1 MAERIHIVL
10 DRVEKE
16 RFRRLAER
24 AGKSLS
30 EWLRDVARAR
40 ADGDAALDRLDT
52 PEQLDRFFG
61 ACDDQE
67 SGVEPEWE
75 DHLEVIRGSI
85 REGSSGT

>member
-1 MAERIHIVL
+1 MTERIHIVL

-24 AGKSLS
+24 EGKSLS
-30 EWLRDVARAR
+30 EWLRDVASAR

-67 SGVEPEWE
+67 TGVEPEWE
-75 DHLEVIRGSI
+75 DHLKVIRGSI
-85 REGSSGT
+85 REGSSET